1 MPSKYQVPVEASNS
15 QTLALV
21 RISVLQMMR
30 IFLSMYLQQPELVS
44 EGVWVDGVNDRTHY
58 IVDIVR
64 DSC

>member
-21 RISVLQMMR
+21 RISELH
-30 IFLSMYLQQPELVS
+30 IDDGNISKYLQQPELVS

-64 DSC
+64 DSG